1 MAAVYELRDKTQES
15 HQFSDT
21 VLQGKRP
28 FRPRGVALA
37 IEVGKCEPFFMRQPI
52 LTLLSALLIC
62 WSLPVRA
69 DSIELREI
77 RELRQIVEQQS
88 KQIEALTQKVTEL
101 HKAFDQQKAS
111 SPSSASTPPSPS
123 AGPLAEHSASAPAP
137 AAAPV
142 PSAPPSTPPT
152 TEAPR
157 AEAVAKHTV
166 AKGETLTSIAKL
178 YNITV
183 TELQKLN
190 KIEND
195 RKLQIGQT
203 LTIPKPAETTSS
215 EKKENP

>member
-1 MAAVYELRDKTQES
+1 LQDKTQES
-15 HQFSDT
+15 HQFSDS

-37 IEVGKCEPFFMRQPI
+37 IELGKCEPFFMRQPI
-52 LTLLSALLIC
+52 LTLFSALLIC
-62 WSLPVRA
+62 WSLPARA

-123 AGPLAEHSASAPAP
+123 AGSLAEHPASATPAA

-152 TEAPR
+152 AEAPR

-203 LTIPKPAETTSS
+203 LTIPKPTETTSS